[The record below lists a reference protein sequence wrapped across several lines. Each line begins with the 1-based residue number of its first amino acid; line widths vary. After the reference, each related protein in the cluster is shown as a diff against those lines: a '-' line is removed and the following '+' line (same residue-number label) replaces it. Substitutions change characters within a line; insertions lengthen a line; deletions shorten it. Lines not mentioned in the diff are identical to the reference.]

1 MIDPVSAF
9 ALANAAYSA
18 IKRGIE
24 MGREI
29 EDMGGQLGT
38 WFGAVA
44 DVKAA
49 EEEAKNPPLFKK
61 LLYKGSVEQEAMQ
74 NLMRRKKIEQQEKEL
89 RELIVYRYGV
99 DAYKDMI
106 RDRMKIK
113 ENRTATEA
121 TQRRKMKNFI
131 MNSATVAALVGLS
144 GTIVAFVVGII
155 EKLRG

>member
-9 ALANAAYSA
+9 ALANAAYKA
-18 IKRGIE
+18 IKKGIE

-113 ENRTATEA
+113 ETRTATEA

-131 MNSATVAALVGLS
+131 MNSATVAAIVGLI
-144 GTIVAFVVGII
+144 GTFVAFVAGIL
-155 EKLRG
+155 KNLR

>member
-9 ALANAAYSA
+9 AIATGAYNA

-113 ENRTATEA
+113 DTRTLAELN
-121 TQRRKMKNFI
+121 QKRKIRHLI
-131 MNSATVAALVGLS
+131 MNSATVAVLIALT
-144 GTIVAFVVGII
+144 GTLIAFIVGII

>member
-9 ALANAAYSA
+9 ALANAAYKA
-18 IKRGIE
+18 IKKGIE

-113 ENRTATEA
+113 ETRTATETA
-121 TQRRKMKNFI
+121 QRRKMKNFI
-131 MNSATVAALVGLS
+131 MNSATVAAIVGLI
-144 GTIVAFVVGII
+144 GTLVAFVAGIL
-155 EKLRG
+155 KNLR

>member
-9 ALANAAYSA
+9 AIATGAYNA

-113 ENRTATEA
+113 DTRTLAELN
-121 TQRRKMKNFI
+121 QKRKIRHLI
-131 MNSATVAALVGLS
+131 MNSATVAVLIALT
-144 GTIVAFVVGII
+144 GTLVAFIVGIF
-155 EKLRG
+155 KNLR

>member
-9 ALANAAYSA
+9 ALANAAYNA

-49 EEEAKNPPLFKK
+49 EEEAKNPPLF
-61 LLYKGSVEQEAMQ
+61 
-74 NLMRRKKIEQQEKEL
+74 
-89 RELIVYRYGV
+89 
-99 DAYKDMI
+99 
-106 RDRMKIK
+106 
-113 ENRTATEA
+113 
-121 TQRRKMKNFI
+121 
-131 MNSATVAALVGLS
+131 
-144 GTIVAFVVGII
+144 
-155 EKLRG
+155 

>member
-9 ALANAAYSA
+9 ALANAAYKA
-18 IKRGIE
+18 IKKGIE

-113 ENRTATEA
+113 ETRTATEA
-121 TQRRKMKNFI
+121 TQRRKMRNFI
-131 MNSATVAALVGLS
+131 MNSATVAVIVGLI
-144 GTIVAFVVGII
+144 GTFVAFVAGIL
-155 EKLRG
+155 KNLR